1 MGGGRPCPRPPPLS
15 AAPGAGPTCS
25 CLRVVVWSCGVRRT
39 PPEEV
44 LSMHKPAVHG
54 GDGSRRGAEAGRSS
68 GARARRA
75 PRLRITGVWDRLP
88 AVSAGSRERQLELL
102 NRMAISEPGTA
113 VPVPRPGSL
122 FRPGSGTPIF
132 FPFSV
137 LLQRST
143 VLRAQNGRGAA
154 RRRLTGPPEP
164 DTGRGDRVAP
174 PGTSSPGPG
183 GSFSVSREPDL
194 RAGPKGA
201 TRVVPLLRA
210 LSFPAA
216 LSARLCGRGGAGD
229 RFRQIR
235 TAARRPVRAVP
246 APRGPGGGNP
256 H

>member
-25 CLRVVVWSCGVRRT
+25 CLRVVVCGGHH
-39 PPEEV
+39 PKKCS
-44 LSMHKPAVHG
+44 LYAQACVHG
-54 GDGSRRGAEAGRSS
+54 GDGRRRGAEAGRSS

-88 AVSAGSRERQLELL
+88 AVSTGSRERQLELLL

-122 FRPGSGTPIF
+122 FRPGSEDSIF

-137 LLQRST
+137 LHQRST

-183 GSFSVSREPDL
+183 ETFSVSREPDL
-194 RAGPKGA
+194 RARPKGA

-216 LSARLCGRGGAGD
+216 LSARPCGRGGAGD